1 MTDAVQEQI
10 DAKWT
15 QFKGRLKEAYG
26 ALTDSDLD
34 RFEGRRDQLVGYL
47 SENTEEVRS
56 EIEDKINEWV
66 EGTGYTFKRTE

>member
-1 MTDAVQEQI
+1 MTDAIQEQI

-47 SENTEEVRS
+47 SETTGEVR
-56 EIEDKINEWV
+56 EQIEEKINAWLD
-66 EGTGYTFKRTE
+66 GTGYTFERK